1 MARRGL
7 PTGVQKKHSRS
18 CATRTD
24 PEARCRCS
32 GGYQV
37 QAGPRNNRQT
47 RTFATVDA
55 AVAWKRDVDT
65 ARAAG
70 RLSGERAPTL
80 REAAEHWHA
89 DAMDG
94 IALARGRK
102 RFKPGTLKDYR
113 RNLEADLLP
122 DYGAVRLDD
131 LGARLD
137 GLVTELQRR
146 GLAASTVRN
155 MLMPL
160 RAIYRHAVRM
170 KWVTVN
176 PTLGLEVP
184 TGSGRRTKVVPALQ
198 IASYLAALALEDRA
212 LWATAFYAGLRRGEL
227 MALRWRDVDLAAGLI
242 RIDRELGAYDQKTK
256 TMQGPKSAAG
266 ARRVPVSGDLRDLLL
281 DHRARAGVR
290 PSGLVFA
297 RGALAGFVKRKEN
310 EALPFNDSTTGQRA
324 HKAFIGAGLP
334 PVTLHDARHTFASLA
349 IAAKAVFNPKLL
361 QQIMGHS
368 SIQVTYD
375 RYGHLFPGQE
385 AEVGVMLDDFLGAAA
400 RPVVAEVWS
409 RLRDALGEATAQD
422 ARPVVAEALE
432 VLSSWRREDA
442 DGGSLPSD
450 LLDMASTRQRAVRI
464 QRGPSGRE
472 SR

>member
-155 MLMPL
+155 VLMPL

-297 RGALAGFVKRKEN
+297 RSALAGVCRHGT
-310 EALPFNDSTTGQRA
+310 EALPFNDSTTGRRA
-324 HKAFIGAGLP
+324 HKAFNAAGLA

-349 IAAKAVFNPKLL
+349 IAAMAAKAVFNPKLL

-375 RYGHLFPGQE
+375 RYG
-385 AEVGVMLDDFLGAAA
+385 
-400 RPVVAEVWS
+400 S